1 MRKSII
7 LPLLGI
13 LVLFQSAASQVAPS
27 PAPAA
32 PAAAPKKLIWSEEPA
47 CGLKNAS
54 ITPEDKFTC
63 SLLMQD
69 DWKLRRFEYN
79 GLVLTVKFTNSG
91 EYFVAETHV
100 TNKGSKPI
108 SFNPQQW
115 LVVYFESEEAFKAGE
130 KPLSGA
136 NPVKEPFVSSL
147 TNVRRPV
154 SSGSD
159 ITDLGR
165 TVLTRERGESVIRQT
180 PASPRPQSG
189 PGNTPTSGI
198 STVRTIKKLKT
209 LTEKTIP
216 ANKEI
221 DGSVYFAF
229 DDRSDYSFVSMQ
241 IEGVFYVFPVP
252 RTRNTNPPDKK

>member
-13 LVLFQSAASQVAPS
+13 LVLFQSAVSQVAPATS
-27 PAPAA
+27 
-32 PAAAPKKLIWSEEPA
+32 AAAPKKLIWSEEPA

-63 SLLMQD
+63 SLLMEE

-91 EYFVAETHV
+91 EYFVAETRV

-136 NPVKEPFVSSL
+136 NPVKEPFVSVLSNVR
-147 TNVRRPV
+147 TNVNQAN
-154 SSGSD
+154 D

-165 TVLTRERGESVIRQT
+165 TVLTRERGETVIRQT
-180 PASPRPQSG
+180 PAPARPQSG
-189 PGNTPTSGI
+189 PGNTPTLGM

-209 LTEKTIP
+209 LTEKTV
-216 ANKEI
+216 AVNKEA
-221 DGSVYFAF
+221 DGNVYFAF

-241 IEGVFYVFPVP
+241 IEGVFYVFPIP
-252 RTRNTNPPDKK
+252 RTGNNK